1 VSAED
6 EVKLMLAKWDGLDDM
21 TLSGLQVLRAVID
34 KEIDQRKHYA
44 LTSLARSMREKIS
57 RCCGDSTRFCESY
70 GCGTLRRLL
79 KDTEAVE

>member
-1 VSAED
+1 
-6 EVKLMLAKWDGLDDM
+6 
-21 TLSGLQVLRAVID
+21 
-34 KEIDQRKHYA
+34 
-44 LTSLARSMREKIS
+44 MREKIS